1 MKYSINSNLYLK
13 FLTRSTA
20 ELKCIK
26 LLKFLKLVFSFNPD
40 SDPENCKS
48 INCCEVCKFGD
59 DVLCNAKAKDN
70 RLLVRW
76 QVLYITET
84 KGKTVEDKINEI
96 LRLHV
101 MVTIDATDIIRAAID
116 DSTKTRQVQRQ
127 IMIQNKPDFYK
138 QLGQFGVGI
147 NQENKKF
154 KTRRVKT
161 RRVKTRRVKTRRV
174 KTKRKRI
181 GLKRTKRRRRQS
193 I

>member
-1 MKYSINSNLYLK
+1 
-13 FLTRSTA
+13 
-20 ELKCIK
+20 
-26 LLKFLKLVFSFNPD
+26 
-40 SDPENCKS
+40 
-48 INCCEVCKFGD
+48 
-59 DVLCNAKAKDN
+59 
-70 RLLVRW
+70 
-76 QVLYITET
+76 
-84 KGKTVEDKINEI
+84 
-96 LRLHV
+96 